1 MSKDTNVAI
10 VGAGYIADYHM
21 SALRAL
27 PDVKVVAVC
36 DLKESAAQRFA
47 TAYGIN
53 GVYSDLSAMLAQE
66 NLDAVH
72 VLTPPHTHVQP
83 GITILE
89 AGVDALLEK
98 PLATSTDDCAKLRAA
113 QTATGRS
120 LATSHNFLFTAGY
133 EELAQDL
140 KSGALG
146 QLDQIDIVWN
156 KELGQVKGGPFGAWM
171 LQHPNNILFEV
182 APHSFAH
189 AAHLVGELE
198 DISVDARDEV
208 ELPRGLRFFRRWE
221 IRGWSGRTS
230 VRIRFSF
237 GEGYPEHY
245 IKVRGSSGTGLV
257 DFENNTY
264 VRNAHTPYLLDIDR
278 FANVSRSAARS
289 LAQASATFG
298 NVVLAKAGIAKSD
311 GAFATSI
318 ANAVS
323 SFYSSRGPNLD
334 ARLGLDVAST
344 AIDMAEQ
351 VATKANLAAPPGITA
366 SAPTGSATSEATST
380 APDTLVIGGTGFI
393 GRALVRKLVESGA
406 RVRVLGRDPKGV
418 PPELRREGVEMMG
431 GDFTNPE
438 SVERAVAGM
447 KHVYHLAR
455 GYGKTWSEYL
465 EWDVAPTKRLAEAC
479 AKAGVERFYYASSIA
494 IYYAGDKKQVIT
506 EETNTVPDMLRA
518 NPYANSKAEN
528 ERVLRQV
535 AAETK
540 MPLVIFRPG
549 IVLGSGGSPFHW
561 GVAAW
566 PYKSVCNLYGQGD
579 FPLPIVLV
587 DDVADAMTTARTL
600 PLSDVDGES
609 FNLTADPC
617 ITANEY
623 LDAFE
628 QHAGIQ
634 VRRIPTPAW
643 RSFGSGIVKSAIKMA
658 GGDPAAVRPSYADW
672 KGRDFASVFDAGKAE
687 RVLNWSPVKDRK
699 TLIDEGIGVPVKE
712 YFELD

>member
-1 MSKDTNVAI
+1 MSQDTNVAI

-27 PDVKVVAVC
+27 PGVNVVAVC

-47 TAYGIN
+47 TAYGID
-53 GVYSDLSAMLAQE
+53 GVYSDSSAMLASE
-66 NLDAVH
+66 KLDAVH

-83 GITILE
+83 AITILE

-98 PLATSTDDCAKLRAA
+98 PLATSTEDCAKLREA
-113 QTATGRS
+113 QERTGRT

-133 EELAQDL
+133 EELANDL
-140 KSGALG
+140 KSGSLG

-189 AAHLVGELE
+189 AAHLIGDLE
-198 DISVDARDEV
+198 DISVDARDQV
-208 ELPRGLRFFRRWE
+208 ELPRGLRFYRRWE
-221 IRGWSGRTS
+221 IRGWAGRTS

-245 IKVRGSSGTGLV
+245 VKVRGSSGTGLV

-278 FANVSRSAARS
+278 FANVSRAAARS

-323 SFYSSRGPNLD
+323 SFYASRTSNLD
-334 ARLGLDVAST
+334 GRLGLDVAST
-344 AIDMAEQ
+344 AIGMAER
-351 VATKANLAAPPGITA
+351 VAKEANLPAPPGITA
-366 SAPTGSATSEATST
+366 SAPTGSSPEAAASTS
-380 APDTLVIGGTGFI
+380 DTLVIGGTGFI

-406 RVRVLGRDPKGV
+406 RVRVLARDPRGV

-438 SVERAVAGM
+438 SVARAVEGM

-455 GYGKTWSEYL
+455 GYGKTWAEYL

-479 AKAGVERFYYASSIA
+479 AEAGVERFYYASSIA
-494 IYYAGDKKQVIT
+494 IYYAGDEKQVIT
-506 EETNTVPDMLRA
+506 EETATVPDMLRA

-528 ERVLRQV
+528 EKVLREV
-535 AAETK
+535 CGK
-540 MPLVIFRPG
+540 NNLPLVIFRPG

-566 PYKSVCNLYGQGD
+566 PYKSVCNLYGQGNY
-579 FPLPIVLV
+579 PLPIVLV

-600 PLSDVDGES
+600 PDIDGES
-609 FNLTADPC
+609 L
-617 ITANEY
+617 
-623 LDAFE
+623 
-628 QHAGIQ
+628 QSHRRSMHHRQ
-634 VRRIPTPAW
+634 RIPRRLRTT
-643 RSFGSGIVKSAIKMA
+643 RRHSGSPYSHTSLALFRLRHRQICHQD
-658 GGDPAAVRPSYADW
+658 GGR
-672 KGRDFASVFDAGKAE
+672 
-687 RVLNWSPVKDRK
+687 
-699 TLIDEGIGVPVKE
+699 
-712 YFELD
+712 

>member
-1 MSKDTNVAI
+1 MSQDKSVAI

-27 PDVKVVAVC
+27 SGVKVVAVC

-47 TAYGIN
+47 NAYGIP
-53 GVYSDLSAMLAQE
+53 GVYGDLSEMLAKE
-66 NLDAVH
+66 KLDAVH

-83 GITILE
+83 GVTILE

-98 PLATSTDDCAKLRAA
+98 PLATSTEDCATLRQA
-113 QTATGRS
+113 QQKSGRT
-120 LATSHNFLFTAGY
+120 LATSHNFLFTGGY
-133 EELAQDL
+133 EELASDL

-171 LQHPNNILFEV
+171 LQHPSNILFEV

-245 IKVRGSSGTGLV
+245 VKVRGSSGTGLV

-278 FANVSRSAARS
+278 FANVSRAAARS

-311 GAFATSI
+311 GPFATSI
-318 ANAVS
+318 ANAVRT
-323 SFYSSRGPNLD
+323 FYATSGASLD
-334 ARLGLDVAST
+334 ERLGLDIAST
-344 AIDMAEQ
+344 AIDMAER
-351 VATKANLAAPPGITA
+351 VAKTADLPAPPGITA
-366 SAPTGSATSEATST
+366 SAPEGTDESSA
-380 APDTLVIGGTGFI
+380 DTLVIGGTGFI

-406 RVRVLGRDPKGV
+406 RVRVLARDPRGV
-418 PPELRREGVEMMG
+418 PPELRRDGVEMMG
-431 GDFTNPE
+431 GDFTNPA
-438 SVERAVAGM
+438 SVEQAVAGM

-455 GYGKTWSEYL
+455 GYGKTWAEYL

-494 IYYAGDKKQVIT
+494 IYYAGDKNQVIT
-506 EETNTVPDMLRA
+506 EETATVPDMLRA

-528 ERVLRQV
+528 ERVLREV
-535 AAETK
+535 CAKAK
-540 MPLVIFRPG
+540 LPLVIFRPG

-566 PYKSVCNLYGQGD
+566 PYKSVCNLYGQGNY
-579 FPLPIVLV
+579 PLPIVLV

-600 PLSDVDGES
+600 PDIDGES

-628 QHAGIQ
+628 RHAGIK

-643 RSFGSGIVKSAIKMA
+643 RSFGSGIVKTAIKAA

-672 KGRDFASVFDAGKAE
+672 KGRDFASVFDASKAE
-687 RVLNWSPVKDRK
+687 RVLNWNPVKDRE
-699 TLIDEGIGVPVKE
+699 TLIREGIGVPVKE
-712 YFELD
+712 YFEL